1 MTPSTGPV
9 AGEQQTPQRLEAMK
23 DDHDS
28 DLATGSPF
36 SPTVGRA
43 LARADQTQVEARGI
57 IKSHM
62 IGAMSI
68 GFIPVPVVDGI
79 ALTDMQWNLI
89 CRLAD
94 HYGVPIQA
102 AYRTMLISAITGTLP
117 VLLAGLGCWV
127 IKLIPGFGHI
137 AGTAALANFGA
148 AVTYATGTV
157 FMQHF
162 ENGGTMRNLST
173 LELRRQ
179 LRLEFRRGKGATEHL
194 QNGQKV

>member
-1 MTPSTGPV
+1 
-9 AGEQQTPQRLEAMK
+9 MK
-23 DDHDS
+23 DDNNG
-28 DLATGSPF
+28 DLAARPPF
-36 SPTVGRA
+36 SPIIRRA

-62 IGAMSI
+62 IGAMSV
-68 GFIPVPVVDGI
+68 GFIPVPIVDGI
-79 ALTDMQWNLI
+79 ALTDIQWNLI

-102 AYRTMLISAITGTLP
+102 AYRTLLISAISGSLP
-117 VLLAGLGCWV
+117 VLFTGVGCWL

-157 FMQHF
+157 FMEHF
-162 ENGGTMRNLST
+162 ENGGTMRDFST
-173 LELRRQ
+173 RELGRQ
-179 LRLEFRRGKGATEHL
+179 LRLEFRRGKRATEQLH
-194 QNGQKV
+194 NGQEI